1 MNTSVVPY
9 ELSLIIC
16 LDLDHTMIGD
26 IKCQVCEWEL
36 IQKFEPSKMRLFREN
51 LKTQLQQSILIRP
64 GLKHFLVTLTAGQTE
79 FFVYTASDKRWAQ
92 FFVPILEDVLGI
104 RFNRPILTRAH
115 CIHVPPNNALQKSL
129 VHVETP
135 ITSVLRK
142 KYKHGNGGVP
152 IDRAF
157 VSKHILLV
165 DNMYVLPANERH
177 RMIKTWSYNYTYE
190 TDVLRLLS
198 ESTILQHLR
207 DILKILRRYRVH
219 VFTIQPHL
227 TYEEFR
233 VLYYMKLAQDIQRA
247 WDATSI
253 ALRDDFWI
261 RLTKAM
267 VSLPPEARYKDK
279 SIRLIQHSIPSSR
292 HARAIV

>member
-1 MNTSVVPY
+1 MTEP
-9 ELSLIIC
+9 SLIVC

-64 GLKHFLVTLTAGQTE
+64 GLKHFLVTLSAGQTE
-79 FFVYTASDKRWAQ
+79 FFVYTASDKRWAL
-92 FFVPILEDVLGI
+92 FFVPILEDVLGV

-115 CIHVPPNNALQKSL
+115 CMHVPPSNTLQKSL
-129 VHVETP
+129 VHVESF
-135 ITSVLRK
+135 IVSVLRK
-142 KYKHGNGGVP
+142 KLKHGNGSNIH

-157 VSKHILLV
+157 VSKRILLV

-219 VFTIQPHL
+219 VFTIQPHI

-247 WDATSI
+247 WDATST

-279 SIRLIQHSIPSSR
+279 SIRLIQHSIQSPR
-292 HARAIV
+292 HHARPIV